1 MAHNQLAILVVYR
14 LLLGHLSKCP
24 NLVTQRRRK
33 LITTNLIIEE
43 GIPDILRDSGYS
55 QNIVLTPLVVL
66 GVDAITKR
74 VTLIFDQ
81 SEGARR
87 ESVQWWARVDPNRLL
102 EQLGPSFMLT
112 LIPEPVIIITP

>member
-33 LITTNLIIEE
+33 PITTNLIIEE

-81 SEGARR
+81 SESARR